1 MNIRQFWVKFIRDC
15 KPNNA
20 KCTVCLSVYRSFCHV
35 LFWGRQ
41 VDSVTHD
48 DVLCPFVRLAV
59 LLSLL
64 LQFRK
69 GPTSFYVQPES
80 NCFALQ

>member
-1 MNIRQFWVKFIRDC
+1 MR
-15 KPNNA
+15 NA
-20 KCTVCLSVYRSFCHV
+20 LPVCLYVCLCVSRSFCHV

-59 LLSLL
+59 LL
-64 LQFRK
+64 
-69 GPTSFYVQPES
+69 
-80 NCFALQ
+80 